1 MTRPFLT
8 LSFPIFVL
16 CAACGPAPVRPR
28 AVLEPPAD
36 PAPADAHAPPPADA
50 SPDGG
55 GPSTAAADAGP
66 TAPVDSGLQQRP
78 KLPGP
83 DAMVPAADGGDP
95 AAASDAR
102 AETTASTRP
111 PAPGDIRIVEV
122 LVNPSGDDVGREW
135 IEILNRSPEAL
146 DLSGLHVADTAVDVA
161 APAGMVAP
169 GARLLLGQLPDGS
182 KNGGAPV
189 AVAYGTRLAF
199 NNDGEEIS
207 ICAGPCATGVIID
220 RVAWKSLGAAY
231 DGHALV
237 FDPDAN
243 LTCAARRPFGT
254 AGDFGTPGEPND
266 GCAAPDGGF

>member
-1 MTRPFLT
+1 MTRPILT
-8 LSFPIFVL
+8 LSFPILFL
-16 CAACGPAPVRPR
+16 CAACGPAPVGSR
-28 AVLEPPAD
+28 AVPAPPAD
-36 PAPADAHAPPPADA
+36 PASPGDAHAPPPAEP
-50 SPDGG
+50 PDGG
-55 GPSTAAADAGP
+55 GQSTTAPDAGP

-83 DAMVPAADGGDP
+83 DALVTAADGGAQT
-95 AAASDAR
+95 AAPDAG
-102 AETTASTRP
+102 AETASARP

-122 LVNPSGDDVGREW
+122 LVNPSGQDLGREW
-135 IEILNRSPEAL
+135 IEILSRSPDPL
-146 DLSGLHVADTAVDVA
+146 DLSGLHVADTAIDVA
-161 APAGMVAP
+161 APAGLVAP

-207 ICAGPCATGVIID
+207 ICAGPCASGVIID
-220 RVAWKSLGAAY
+220 RVGWKTLAAGY

-243 LTCAARRPFGT
+243 LTCAATHPFGT
-254 AGDFGTPGEPND
+254 AGDFGTPGEPNG